1 MYRKYTCLPGLATHR
16 WRGYLLSDLIGEFSF
31 RPCGSPA
38 VHWRLTNGS
47 LAAHR
52 RHHRTLH
59 VAIHS
64 PLLTSPSYPRC
75 EQLARI
81 PGNPPDPPGQPPE
94 LIRSCP
100 SFIHH
105 ITGANATASM
115 SRQCRI
121 NDRSTPRQ
129 RHFSFI
135 RHMTADNLRSMPCRR
150 QINVRSMSDQ
160 RHFRFIRHTA
170 YSSPHLTS
178 DQVQR
183 RRRGCRQ
190 RRRF

>member
-1 MYRKYTCLPGLATHR
+1 MNSHFA
-16 WRGYLLSDLIGEFSF
+16 
-31 RPCGSPA
+31 PCGSPA
-38 VHWRLTNGS
+38 VHWRLTGGA

-52 RHHRTLH
+52 RFTHATTVHSLLPFTSAHL
-59 VAIHS
+59 AIPSS
-64 PLLTSPSYPRC
+64 PRAAGEATRKS
-75 EQLARI
+75 
-81 PGNPPDPPGQPPE
+81 PDPPRQLPE

-121 NDRSTPRQ
+121 NGRSTPRQ
-129 RHFSFI
+129 RHFRFI

-160 RHFRFIRHTA
+160 HHLRFIRHTA

-190 RRRF
+190 RRHF